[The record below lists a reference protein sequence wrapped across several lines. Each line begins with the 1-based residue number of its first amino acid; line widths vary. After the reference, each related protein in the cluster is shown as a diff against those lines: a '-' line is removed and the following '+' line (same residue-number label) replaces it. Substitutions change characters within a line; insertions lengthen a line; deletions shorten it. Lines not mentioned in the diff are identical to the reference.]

1 MKRLPTATKKL
12 TGNRSKKPLPKN
24 EPQPDLGAAPPEPPE
39 WLDEVAAV
47 EWRRLSRQLWLNG
60 ILGLEDWTAF
70 AGYCESFS
78 DWMRYNEMIAQTER
92 HLREH
97 ARARGVLDRAL
108 GAKPSDPT
116 MKDTA
121 FGHVIE
127 QGGRAAASPLVKL
140 RNDARRDC
148 LKFASEFGLTPSSR
162 SRVSVPRGAGGAA
175 LPKADAQ
182 TKTATKRPVDFLNR
196 GPRGDNVVPL
206 KA

>member
-24 EPQPDLGAAPPEPPE
+24 EPQPDLGTAPPTPPAY
-39 WLDEVAAV
+39 LDEVAAA
-47 EWRRLSRQLWLNG
+47 EWNRLARQLWLNG

-70 AGYCESFS
+70 AGYCEAFS
-78 DWMRYNEMIAQTER
+78 DWMRYNEMIAAQSR
-92 HLREH
+92 K
-97 ARARGVLDRAL
+97 ARLASEAALAFDGEAESVLLPEYD
-108 GAKPSDPT
+108 
-116 MKDTA
+116 
-121 FGHVIE
+121 
-127 QGGRAAASPLVKL
+127 GRVVGTSNGNLIQSPIINL
-140 RNDARRDC
+140 RNTARRDC

-162 SRVSVPRGAGGAA
+162 SKVSVPRGAGGVA

-196 GPRGDNVVPL
+196 GPRSDNVVPL

>member
-24 EPQPDLGAAPPEPPE
+24 EPQPDLGTAPPAAPDY
-39 WLDEVAAV
+39 LDEAAAA
-47 EWRRLSRQLWLNG
+47 EWNRLARQLWLNG

-78 DWMRYNEMIAQTER
+78 DWMRYNEMIAAQSR
-92 HLREH
+92 K
-97 ARARGVLDRAL
+97 ARQAADAAQAFDAPESVLLPEYD
-108 GAKPSDPT
+108 
-116 MKDTA
+116 
-121 FGHVIE
+121 
-127 QGGRAAASPLVKL
+127 GRIVGTSNGNLIQSPIVAL
-140 RNDARRDC
+140 RNTARRDC
-148 LKFASEFGLTPSSR
+148 LKFATEFGLTPSSR

-182 TKTATKRPVDFLNR
+182 TKGAQKPRAVDFLTR
-196 GPRGDNVVPL
+196 GPRDNVVPL